1 MENQMPFQLPTYN
14 GYTIDKRLRQFRK
27 VAHEAHEAH
36 GEFPGIEFI
45 EFNSK
50 KGQELLAEIQEYF
63 DFLWEE

>member
-27 VAHEAHEAH
+27 VAHEAH

-45 EFNSK
+45 EFDSK

-63 DFLWEE
+63 VFLWEE